1 MTFPV
6 GSPPLVKICG
16 LRSVND
22 ALEAARAG
30 ADWIGLNFHPKSAR
44 FVAIDQAAE
53 IVRALPETTEAVGL
67 FVNRP
72 VEEIREIARATG
84 LRIVQLHGDELVTD
98 AVALANAGL
107 RVVRAFRV
115 KDAESIAAMTGYL
128 DECLG
133 NGVTLEGV
141 LVDAYVPG
149 LMGGTGQSI
158 NDELLERLPPLPRL
172 ILAGGLT
179 PENAADRIARARPW
193 MVDVAG
199 GVESAP
205 GRKDLDKV
213 RRFIQ
218 AARSSPDAI
227 EKHG

>member
-1 MTFPV
+1 MSFQIRTA
-6 GSPPLVKICG
+6 PLVKICG

-53 IVRALPETTEAVGL
+53 IVLALPETTEAVGL
-67 FVNRP
+67 FVDRP
-72 VEEIREIARATG
+72 VEEVREIAQATG
-84 LRIVQLHGDELVTD
+84 LRIVQLHGHEPVDDV
-98 AVALANAGL
+98 VALANAGL

-115 KDAESIAAMTGYL
+115 KDAESIDAMGVYL
-128 DECLG
+128 GECEAQ
-133 NGVTLEGV
+133 GVALEGV

-149 LMGGTGQSI
+149 LMGGTGESI
-158 NDELLERLPPLPRL
+158 HDDLLRQLPPLPRL

-199 GVESAP
+199 GVESEP
-205 GRKDLDKV
+205 GRKDPDKI

-218 AARSSPDAI
+218 AVRSGRDAI